1 MTTEFEANITSLE
14 SIQEYI
20 QNEPEVNDSFHITF
34 GKIFHIS
41 LLIITIKK
49 DDWIKED
56 SRPPKDWPNRGQIR
70 FANFSAKYRE
80 ELEDVLIDLSFSIRP
95 GEKVGICGR
104 TGAGKS
110 TILLA
115 LFRMMEHTKG
125 DIIIDDV
132 NVKDI
137 GLHDL
142 RQKITIIPQVC
153 FLIDFFS

>member
-1 MTTEFEANITSLE
+1 ML
-14 SIQEYI
+14 
-20 QNEPEVNDSFHITF
+20 ND
-34 GKIFHIS
+34 
-41 LLIITIKK
+41 L
-49 DDWIKED
+49 
-56 SRPPKDWPNRGQIR
+56 N
-70 FANFSAKYRE
+70 
-80 ELEDVLIDLSFSIRP
+80 FSIRP

-125 DIIIDDV
+125 DIIIDNV

-142 RQKITIIPQVC
+142 RQKLTIIPQDP
-153 FLIDFFS
+153 IIFSGTIRMNLDPFRLYCETELWQALESVNFRDYVWQLKEKLDTTIVEGGENFR